1 MQTFYGQGIY
11 VGIEK
16 ALMLSKTLITRIEI
30 VQLFCF
36 DVQQL
41 QNFITGNYLNFKF
54 WLVEKS

>member
-41 QNFITGNYLNFKF
+41 QNLSQEIT
-54 WLVEKS
+54 